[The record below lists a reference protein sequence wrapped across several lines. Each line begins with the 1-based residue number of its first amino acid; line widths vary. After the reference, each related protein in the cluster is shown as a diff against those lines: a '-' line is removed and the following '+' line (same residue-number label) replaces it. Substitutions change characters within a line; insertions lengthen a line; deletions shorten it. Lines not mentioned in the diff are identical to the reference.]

1 MKSITLKTMANNDV
15 ERISYIAPLRN
26 GFVPLTGEAIQ
37 FGEKYDLTD
46 KALSFILI
54 EYTVWKRTRRTNP
67 TLERP
72 ISEVLAHVLSAA
84 LTVISEEN
92 PHYSNDLVERYF
104 MEECLKKSAV
114 ISISSDGMLEMQ
126 SWLLD
131 NVDPEVYVD
140 IMAA

>member
-1 MKSITLKTMANNDV
+1 MVNNDV
-15 ERISYIAPLRN
+15 ARISYIAPLRN

-37 FGEKYDLTD
+37 FGQKYDLTD
-46 KALSFILI
+46 KAVTFILT
-54 EYTVWKRTRRTNP
+54 EYTVWKRTRRSNP

-72 ISEVLAHVLSAA
+72 ISEVLAHVFSAA
-84 LTVISEEN
+84 LTVIYEEN
-92 PHYSNDLVERYF
+92 PHYSNEEVERYF

-140 IMAA
+140 IMAS

>member
-1 MKSITLKTMANNDV
+1 MVNNDV
-15 ERISYIAPLRN
+15 AQISHIAPLRN

-37 FGEKYDLTD
+37 FGQKYDLTD
-46 KALSFILI
+46 KVISFILI
-54 EYTVWKRTRRTNP
+54 EYTVWKRTRRSNP

-72 ISEVLAHVLSAA
+72 ISEVLAHIFSAA

-92 PHYSNDLVERYF
+92 PNYSNEEVERYF

-114 ISISSDGMLEMQ
+114 ISISSDGMLEIQ

-131 NVDPEVYVD
+131 NVDPEVYVNV
-140 IMAA
+140 IGS